1 MARPLRIEFSGALYH
16 VTARGNQRNA
26 IYREDSDRIA
36 FLDILTRVVDR
47 LNWLC
52 HAYCL
57 MDNHYHLVIETPEG
71 NLSCGMRQLNGIYT
85 QWYNRRYQSA
95 GHLFQGRFKSII
107 VEKESYLLELCRY
120 VALNPTRA
128 GLVGDPE
135 VWKWSSYG
143 ATAGLS
149 QVPAF
154 LTTDWLLSQFSSEK
168 RKAQSAY
175 RSFVHNV
182 IEQDESLWNH
192 LRGRF
197 VLGSD
202 RFVERIRDIIDEG
215 EPLREVPRK
224 DRLVGRP
231 TLSKLFS
238 EGGDRKNKVQRNRL
252 IYDAHVRYGYTL
264 GEIGRHLNLH
274 YSTISKAVKHSETEE
289 KKGDNSNPKT

>member
-1 MARPLRIEFSGALYH
+1 MARPLRIEFPGALYH

-26 IYREDSDRIA
+26 IYRDDSDRIA
-36 FLDILTRVVDR
+36 FLDILSRVVDR
-47 LNWLC
+47 WNWLC

-71 NLSCGMRQLNGIYT
+71 NLSCGMRQVNGIYT
-85 QWYNRRYQSA
+85 QWYNRRHQST

-135 VWKWSSYG
+135 MWKWSSYR
-143 ATAGLS
+143 ATAGFS
-149 QVPAF
+149 QAPAF

-168 RKAQSAY
+168 RKAQRAY
-175 RSFVHNV
+175 FSFVHNV
-182 IEQDESLWNH
+182 IEQDESPWKH

-202 RFVERIRDIIDEG
+202 RFVEHIRGIMDKG
-215 EPLREVPRK
+215 EPLREVPRR

-238 EGGDRKNKVQRNRL
+238 KGRDRKNKVQRNRL
-252 IYDAHVRYGYTL
+252 IYDAHARHGYTL
-264 GEIGRHLNLH
+264 SEIGSHLKLH
-274 YSTISKAVKHSETEE
+274 YSTISKVVKHSEIEE
-289 KKGDNSNPKT
+289 KKGDNSNIKT